1 MSEPTVQGIGGPVF
15 FRRDVGGFWD
25 RLVAAVLVP
34 LLFGAWIFAVL
45 GGIGGAVAAL
55 GWSLLYTAIGR
66 AMSGRKVP
74 RSILAVI
81 NRYAI
86 FGGMVQC

>member
-34 LLFGAWIFAVL
+34 LVFGMWIFAVL
-45 GGIGGAVAAL
+45 GVIGGAVAAL
-55 GWSLLYTAIGR
+55 GCSLSCAALRKALTA
-66 AMSGRKVP
+66 RKVP
-74 RSILAVI
+74 
-81 NRYAI
+81 
-86 FGGMVQC
+86 GPGE